1 MEGIDKLAAIIEL
14 IKKKK
19 KTQAQVQYQAYSKM
33 PKAKAKAYIDEL
45 EKRVLKGDVDVGNI
59 SDTEIELFNEK
70 PSEEDAVKAKKEKK
84 INMIIG
90 VVVFIVFFA
99 TCYNIMN
106 TESGPP
112 DKMDAWYMAQ
122 QFIEK
127 QLNSPSSAEF
137 PWYDDSYVTELDD
150 CTFEVNAYLD
160 AENAFGVMLRKN
172 FSISV
177 KNKDCIGDTL
187 QLIGY
192 PSIY

>member
-19 KTQAQVQYQAYSKM
+19 KTQAQVQYQTYSKM

-70 PSEEDAVKAKKEKK
+70 PSEEDAVKAKKENK
-84 INMIIG
+84 IKMIIG

-112 DKMDAWYMAQ
+112 SKFSACHMAE
-122 QFIEK
+122 QFMEK
-127 QLNSPSSAEF
+127 TLKSPSTADFASCSDATITDLGECK
-137 PWYDDSYVTELDD
+137 WEVSSYV
-150 CTFEVNAYLD
+150 D
-160 AENAFGVMLRKN
+160 AQNGFGATVRTY
-172 FSISV
+172 FTATV
-177 KNKDCIGDTL
+177 QNKGCSGDTWT
-187 QLIGY
+187 LISLY
-192 PSIY
+192 